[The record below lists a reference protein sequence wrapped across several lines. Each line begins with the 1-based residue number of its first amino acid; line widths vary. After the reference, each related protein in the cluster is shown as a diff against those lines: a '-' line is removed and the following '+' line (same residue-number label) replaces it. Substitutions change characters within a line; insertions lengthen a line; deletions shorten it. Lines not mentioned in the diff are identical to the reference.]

1 MLTNF
6 LLLITDLL
14 LSVILFP
21 LGLLFTLCFCL
32 FRLSPNKALDY
43 LSKLI
48 LSLALNINLMGNV
61 ICGDLFNTY
70 LRKTGGYSFGRYN
83 QTISAVLGHNKALGT
98 LTDLGRMLANL
109 LNFIDEEHVEKA
121 IKSHHQL

>member
-6 LLLITDLL
+6 LLLIAALL
-14 LSVILFP
+14 LSVVLVP
-21 LGLLFTLCFCL
+21 LGLLCTLCFCV
-32 FRLSPNKALDY
+32 FRLSPYQALDY
-43 LSKLI
+43 LNRLAG
-48 LSLALNINLMGNV
+48 SLALSIDLLGNV

-98 LTDLGRMLANL
+98 LTDLGRVLANL
-109 LNFIDEEHVEKA
+109 LNFIDEEHVENA